1 MLDDNEKQD
10 LFEEIKLMKDYPHQ
24 FIVKIIDDFID
35 SEERQ
40 CIVQE
45 LYTEGDF
52 NEFLNQ
58 RKGELFKE
66 EEVIHFL
73 SNILMVVH
81 HLNSRGIYHRDLK
94 PENFL
99 IKSDSNGKMYLH
111 LSDFGLAKNTSD
123 RAR

>member
-99 IKSDSNGKMYLH
+99 VKSD
-111 LSDFGLAKNTSD
+111 
-123 RAR
+123 